1 MRPDER
7 QEEQALIDRAKAGD
21 VSAFEDLVRRFQGR
35 IYRLCRRMTGTH
47 QSADDLAQ
55 ETFFKAFLALAGF
68 KAGLDFYAWLR
79 KIAVNATLN
88 YLKVRRRE
96 EPLGDR
102 DNAVPDE
109 RPPQDELQR
118 REAEDRFQEAL
129 RALPADQRLVFTLRV
144 AEGMSYRDIATS
156 LRLAPGTVMSRLNRA
171 RRRLKTA
178 LADVLDG
185 RPA

>member
-1 MRPDER
+1 MRPDDR
-7 QEEQALIDRAKAGD
+7 QEEQALINRAKAGD
-21 VSAFEDLVRRFQGR
+21 GSAFEDLVRCFQGR
-35 IYRLCRRMTGTH
+35 IYRLCRRMTGAH

-55 ETFFKAFLALAGF
+55 ETFLKAFLALAGF
-68 KAGLDFYAWLR
+68 KDGLDFYAWLR
-79 KIAVNATLN
+79 KIAVNSTLN
-88 YLKVRRRE
+88 YLKARRRE

-102 DNAVPDE
+102 DSAVPD

-118 REAEDRFQEAL
+118 REAEDRYQEAL

-144 AEGMSYRDIATS
+144 VEDMSYRDIASS

-171 RRRLKTA
+171 RRRLKAA
-178 LADVLDG
+178 LADVLQG

>member
-1 MRPDER
+1 MRPDDR
-7 QEEQALIDRAKAGD
+7 QEEQALIRRAKAGD
-21 VSAFEDLVRRFQGR
+21 VAAFEDLVRSFQGR
-35 IYRLCRRMTGTH
+35 IYRLCRRMTGAH

-55 ETFFKAFLALAGF
+55 ETFLKAFLALDGF
-68 KAGLDFYAWLR
+68 KDGLDFYAWLR

-102 DNAVPDE
+102 DSAVPD

-118 REAEDRFQEAL
+118 REAEDRYQEAL

-144 AEGMSYRDIATS
+144 VEGLSYGDIAAS